1 MQTLSPT
8 HTLSLSV
15 SLLKLRSLALHHP
28 SGNPAHVPNG
38 GLRAMGTWT
47 AGGELWVVWAV
58 NLSREFESGFCCVGG
73 L

>member
-38 GLRAMGTWT
+38 GLRAIEKVRGHVDC
-47 AGGELWVVWAV
+47 G
-58 NLSREFESGFCCVGG
+58 S
-73 L
+73 